1 MLELF
6 LTNRSSNYKVR
17 PLAISKM
24 YQNNAVKC
32 STTLYVFANVKIV
45 KVLQILKVQ
54 NLAKLWKAVTRLRS
68 DKTSGKGFQRARC
81 PPQGV
86 GRSTHGLSIGQGG
99 EQGTSCR
106 YRTTSLIRDLPMDTD
121 FHLGTIHMSCM
132 RLRRKGVVPKIRKFA
147 SMCQCNCLSQPHASN
162 ASRVNEPLGMDTD
175 MRWKWYLKT
184 PCAHQRDGI

>member
-1 MLELF
+1 MSCP
-6 LTNRSSNYKVR
+6 SSIRRRDSNPR
-17 PLAISKM
+17 PLERE
-24 YQNNAVKC
+24 
-32 STTLYVFANVKIV
+32 STPIT
-45 KVLQILKVQ
+45 
-54 NLAKLWKAVTRLRS
+54 TR
-68 DKTSGKGFQRARC
+68 
-81 PPQGV
+81 V
-86 GRSTHGLSIGQGG
+86 
-99 EQGTSCR
+99 GTSCR
-106 YRTTSLIRDLPMDTD
+106 YRITSLIRDLPMDTD